1 MDYGSL
7 ICVLGCRV
15 TSWNFRKKKFEV
27 QVTFVMLGNPRALP
41 LIFYFEEISL
51 TVMQFTIT
59 VRVVFLLA
67 NSFSIPSLLSSNVWS
82 ASEWYDCGATHIC
95 LYYRWC
101 RLVISSCEE
110 PLIFLI
116 RNYPLRIQSLAWL
129 TSLWSVLQYAKA
141 PRIGG
146 QM

>member
-1 MDYGSL
+1 MDYGLL
-7 ICVLGCRV
+7 ICALGCRV

-27 QVTFVMLGNPRALP
+27 QVTFVMLRNLHALP
-41 LIFYFEEISL
+41 LIFYFDEISL
-51 TVMQFTIT
+51 IIMQATIT
-59 VRVVFLLA
+59 VRVVSLLT
-67 NSFSIPSLLSSNVWS
+67 NSFSIPSQLSSYVWS
-82 ASEWYDCGATHIC
+82 ASEWYDCGAIHIC

-101 RLVISSCEE
+101 QLVISSCEE

-116 RNYPLRIQSLAWL
+116 QNYLLRIQSQAWL